1 MLFCLPLLNKFFY
14 HHIIVTF
21 IMEILRACRTN
32 ELVNILPSDIEDH
45 ESVIVIN
52 VSKTKNYTNRKFIL
66 IDDDDLGAAR

>member
-1 MLFCLPLLNKFFY
+1 
-14 HHIIVTF
+14 
-21 IMEILRACRTN
+21 MEILRACRTN